1 MNDKSKY
8 SRQKSAFSRGGK
20 NKIDDLMSEP
30 EKFLWPAKK
39 QLTPLEGVLNRMPG
53 WIGDHLIKLELHD
66 KGLRYYKEALGNDP
80 LNPDLLYKRANAY
93 AKCFDMQKGLADVD
107 RIEKIDPANVIG
119 KARKIDFLYLNGEF
133 EKCLM
138 NSFNN
143 LKIRK
148 QPPYFALGCLTAQ
161 NAIEDCVGKRAGHP
175 LRDYYEIIRKQAWQE
190 NAMKERD
197 QPKQRKRKRKTKSR
211 VLETETNIIGS
222 VKPQKPVRPLNVS
235 LEEEEEEEEEEIDEA
250 KRSISERGSAT
261 KKDINRRKKKTGFS
275 EKIMKI
281 RNIPRITH
289 LKPISL
295 KKFSV
300 DSRAESTAS
309 LTSNISFETELTGS
323 LADKFP
329 PVFVPKLYSYPYH
342 PLQKRTTNIENYL
355 ACSYLGEL
363 FHEKR
368 FLSNMPNNPG
378 YTGKNGEGNQV
389 LGNLTKDGL
398 GTLDGIQEILR
409 TRRPFYNIKYQEFL
423 HRSRKVELDKMNL
436 IETKKLDAIKKLNHY
451 FANIAKYVRRM
462 DVRRMNKTADK
473 RRISQESFYR
483 RFKGRELN
491 WLDLINTF
499 EQRVRICK
507 YSEEIIWLYHELSK
521 FNLELKRYTLAKTY
535 CGRCIHEARKCEDFK
550 WAVNGYMMMTRI
562 AVFQKNKNDVRRNL
576 RMAINTAKNINI
588 KELDVFLQTCLGV
601 INEWKFE
608 KAKVEEIFHKRQET
622 IIQLLRPFEREK
634 REAILLF
641 GQMNVKPPD
650 RRLPIIPGF
659 VDTDEYDVIERSKEE
674 RKKKKT
680 VSKARGVE
688 AEHLI
693 FGYLGRSQN
702 LGMDF

>member
-1 MNDKSKY
+1 M
-8 SRQKSAFSRGGK
+8 
-20 NKIDDLMSEP
+20 
-30 EKFLWPAKK
+30 
-39 QLTPLEGVLNRMPG
+39 
-53 WIGDHLIKLELHD
+53 
-66 KGLRYYKEALGNDP
+66 
-80 LNPDLLYKRANAY
+80 
-93 AKCFDMQKGLADVD
+93 
-107 RIEKIDPANVIG
+107 
-119 KARKIDFLYLNGEF
+119 
-133 EKCLM
+133 
-138 NSFNN
+138 
-143 LKIRK
+143 IR
-148 QPPYFALGCLTAQ
+148 AQ

-462 DVRRMNKTADK
+462 DVRRMNKTADSMYRFCK
-473 RRISQESFYR
+473 NTNREILPDRNTVLCRLYKLLGDGTLFSYRFLPGMTEQQMITRVNLALGLPIERRISQESFYR